1 MTITKVVRVKGI
13 LTKTKLPEAEYSAN
27 PYIGCTHAC
36 KYCYASY
43 MTKFTQHSEEWGTFV
58 DVKYWNENIITQKYN
73 GKEILIGSVTDP
85 YQPCEVQYRRTRAL
99 LEQLKKI
106 NAKITI
112 LTKSDLILRDIDLI
126 KSFPRATI
134 CWSINTLD
142 ENFRKNMD
150 SAVSIECR
158 LHAMKVFHEKGI
170 ATACFIAP
178 IFPKITDCKLIILSI
193 KNICNFIWLDKLNLR
208 GDNKLKILK
217 WININYHELYQL
229 YYDIYEKNNLL
240 YWNQLDIELAQ
251 FCCKYKLSYVYNN
264 WLREVSSKNS
274 PVVVNIFSK

>member
-13 LTKTKLPEAEYSAN
+13 LTKTKLPGAEYSAN

-43 MTKFTQHSEEWGTFV
+43 MTKFTKHSEEWGTFV

-85 YQPCEVQYRRTRAL
+85 YQSCEVQYRRTRAL

-251 FCCKYKLSYVYNN
+251 FCCKYKLSYVYDN
-264 WLREVSSKNS
+264 WLSEVSSKNS
-274 PVVVNIFSK
+274 PVVVNLFSK